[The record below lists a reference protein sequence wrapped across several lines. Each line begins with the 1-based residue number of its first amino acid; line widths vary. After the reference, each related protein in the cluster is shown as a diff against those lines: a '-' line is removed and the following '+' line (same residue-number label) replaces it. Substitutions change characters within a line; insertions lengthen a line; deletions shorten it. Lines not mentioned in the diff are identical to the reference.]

1 MRENFKLRKMKV
13 GLVSVAITM
22 LYIMTN
28 GEAHASEG
36 SQSVGNSN
44 ATATDGIKVGSQP
57 VQNNQE
63 VSSEQTKKI
72 LLHWILLNLVI
83 KKSQVLHY
91 LTITFYCQSME
102 KVRM

>member
-28 GEAHASEG
+28 GEASEG
-36 SQSVGNSN
+36 SQTVKNPKVN
-44 ATATDGIKVGSQP
+44 ATEEIKVGSQP

-63 VSSEQTKKI
+63 SKFGTNKRI
-72 LLHWILLNLVI
+72 LLI
-83 KKSQVLHY
+83 
-91 LTITFYCQSME
+91 
-102 KVRM
+102 

>member
-63 VSSEQTKKI
+63 VSSEQTKKFCYI
-72 LLHWILLNLVI
+72 G
-83 KKSQVLHY
+83 
-91 LTITFYCQSME
+91 FY
-102 KVRM
+102 

>member
-28 GEAHASEG
+28 GQAEASEG
-36 SQSVGNSN
+36 SQTVKNPKVN
-44 ATATDGIKVGSQP
+44 ATEEIKAESQP

-63 VSSEQTKKI
+63 VSSDQTKKNFVNI
-72 LLHWILLNLVI
+72 L
-83 KKSQVLHY
+83 
-91 LTITFYCQSME
+91 
-102 KVRM
+102 